1 MFESSRSGDCGRR
14 AFLGTLAGSSLV
26 HAKPW
31 TQFLDNGRGS
41 LRHGQ
46 ALPLEWSDDSNVAWR
61 TPIPGYGQSSP
72 VVSGDWAFATGVE
85 GPNKETL
92 LLTAFDLAS
101 GEPVWTCRRGSSQ
114 RIKDSNMVSKA
125 APTPAAS
132 EDAVFAFFETGNVLA
147 VDRGGEVLWERKLT
161 EQFGEF
167 GGRHGIGSSL
177 RLCGSGV
184 LALVA
189 HDRPSY
195 LICLDPSTGR
205 TVWNTPRPE
214 GVSWSTPSV
223 LTHMGREI
231 ALVSAGKSVEAYD
244 TADGTLLWVI
254 DGFEGA
260 FIASPAPVAGGAVIG
275 SSQKGRSAAIRFGT
289 GVEEAPSVVWRADGA
304 SSYFSSPLVH
314 RERVYMV
321 SKAGVGFCL
330 RADSGEQVWYSRLGG
345 QCWASPIGLEDRI
358 YFFGVDGITTVVG
371 AGDEFVTLARNSL
384 SVEGRLYGTAV
395 IDDGILLRYGR
406 ELVRLIA
413 S

>member
-1 MFESSRSGDCGRR
+1 MFGSSTLGDCSRR

-31 TQFLDNGRGS
+31 AQFLDNGRGS
-41 LRHGQ
+41 LGIGQ
-46 ALPLEWSDDSNVAWR
+46 AIPLEWSEASNMAWR
-61 TPIPGYGQSSP
+61 SPIPGYGQSSP
-72 VVSGDWAFATGVE
+72 VVAGETVFATGVE

-92 LLTAFDLAS
+92 LLTAFDLES
-101 GEPVWTCRRGSSQ
+101 GESVWTCRRGSSQ

-132 EDAVFAFFETGNVLA
+132 EDAVFAFYETGNLLA
-147 VDRGGEVLWERKLT
+147 VDRGGKVLWERKLT
-161 EQFGEF
+161 EEFGEF

-177 RLCGSGV
+177 RLCRTGV

-195 LICLDPSTGR
+195 LICLDPATGR
-205 TVWNTPRPE
+205 TVWTAARPE

-223 LTHMGREI
+223 LTHLGREI
-231 ALVSAGKSVEAYD
+231 ALVSAGKTVEAYD
-244 TADGTLLWVI
+244 TADGTLLWAI
-254 DGFEGA
+254 DGFDGA
-260 FIASPAPVAGGAVIG
+260 FIASPVPVAGGAVIG
-275 SSQKGRSAAIRFGT
+275 SSHKGRSAAIRFGASP
-289 GVEEAPSVVWRADGA
+289 EESPIVAWRAVEA

-321 SKAGVGFCL
+321 SKAGVAFCL
-330 RADSGEQVWYSRLGG
+330 RADSGEQIWYSRLDG
-345 QCWASPIGLEDRI
+345 QCWASAIGLGDRI
-358 YFFGVDGITTVVG
+358 YFFGVDGTTTVVD

-406 ELVRLIA
+406 ELVRLTA